1 MIFLSKLQ
9 TIMSA
14 ISEEFG
20 NYIRDL
26 ILDRIN
32 NTIGNKEDAVMVL
45 NMITEHQQIDQNPL
59 LDIAADRIAEKYQVT
74 V

>member
-1 MIFLSKLQ
+1 
-9 TIMSA
+9 MSA
-14 ISEEFG
+14 VSEEFG

-74 V
+74 A